1 MKGIVQK
8 FVLQRVEVSGDEQR
22 ARKCEARSERKWI
35 GKGKGKDTRA
45 MFRITVAVG
54 ASTGFCTCIVLK
66 VLLATYSR
74 FREKSTFIQNSI
86 LRKPV
91 RGGIEGLPKVL
102 QRDTVVRKGSAP
114 WRSRKSEVFRSARST
129 KRYLLGYLTV
139 TSKAVLGH
147 ILYSSRSINQ
157 ATTPEARAFSYT
169 GILIHHGLYAFNLP

>member
-74 FREKSTFIQNSI
+74 FREKSTFIHAEQYFTQAC
-86 LRKPV
+86 K
-91 RGGIEGLPKVL
+91 RGDRRTSQSPSKRYSSEKGL
-102 QRDTVVRKGSAP
+102 GAMAI
-114 WRSRKSEVFRSARST
+114 SEVRSVPFRAQHEEIPSW
-129 KRYLLGYLTV
+129 
-139 TSKAVLGH
+139 
-147 ILYSSRSINQ
+147 IPYSNQ
-157 ATTPEARAFSYT
+157 
-169 GILIHHGLYAFNLP
+169 